1 MSNVLPSAGPSEPEP
16 TWMSDKPGRR
26 SSFLARPLLALAVIA
41 AAVLCSLVVV
51 VPLDTIQQF
60 GFGLIML
67 IGALW
72 VRHKVNGPL
81 GAMFLIALSVT
92 ASLRYMYWRLTS
104 TLDFDNL
111 IGGVLG
117 WGLLL
122 AELYALAILLLGYVQ
137 TAMPFKRKTV
147 PLPEDRS
154 LWPTVDI
161 FIPTYNESLDVVR
174 GTVLA
179 AQAMD
184 WPIGKLRV
192 YLLDDGRRE
201 EFRQFSLACGVG
213 YFTRSDNLHAKAGNL
228 NAALTRTDGEFV
240 AIFDCDHVPTRS
252 FLQLTMGAFLGDQK
266 LAMLQT
272 PHFFYSADPIER
284 NLKTFRV
291 VPNEAEL
298 FYGLVQNGNDLWNAS
313 FFCGSCAVLRRVP
326 LMEVGG
332 IAVETVTEDAHTSLK
347 LSRRGYNS
355 AYLAIPQAAGLATES
370 LSAHIGQRIRWARG
384 MTQIFR
390 VDNPLLGPGLKLGQR
405 LCYANAMLHFMY
417 GLPRLVFMTSP
428 LAYLFF
434 GAQMFQ
440 ADGAMVLAYAL
451 PHILLSLTA
460 NSRLQGQF
468 RHSFWNEVY
477 ETVLAWYIA
486 WPTLLALINPKFGK
500 FNVTAKGGVIA
511 RDYFDWRMG
520 LPYVVLLV
528 LNLVGLACGLWRLA
542 IGEGTVSTVL
552 INLVWGS
559 YNVVIAAAAVFVAN
573 EARQQR
579 RTPRISAVIPATI
592 YFANGRTLA
601 CETRDF
607 SVAGVALTLPER
619 AQLTVGE
626 EVRIGLSR
634 DALEVVLPGTV
645 VNADGS
651 IGVVFGELNVEQQ
664 RDLVQITFSRA
675 DSWVGGWGTSE
686 PDKPLGSLRDVLK
699 LGLGN
704 LLRLSFGKLF
714 GLPVRL
720 AVALRPRSAEP
731 ALPPVQ
737 ADGPDAAG
745 RCPPSMR
752 TP

>member
-1 MSNVLPSAGPSEPEP
+1 MTDKAAPR
-16 TWMSDKPGRR
+16 SD
-26 SSFLARPLLALAVIA
+26 FLARPLLALAVIA
-41 AAVLCSLVVV
+41 AAVLCSLVVA
-51 VPLDTIQQF
+51 VPLDTTQQF
-60 GFGLIML
+60 GFGLL
-67 IGALW
+67 TLLGALW
-72 VRHKVNGPL
+72 VRRQYNGPL
-81 GAMFLIALSVT
+81 GVMFLIALSVT
-92 ASLRYMYWRLTS
+92 ASLRYMYWRVTS
-104 TLDFDNL
+104 TLDFDTL
-111 IGGVLG
+111 IGAVLG

-122 AELYALAILLLGYVQ
+122 AEIYALAVLLLGYVQ

-161 FIPTYNESLDVVR
+161 FIPTYNEPLDVVR

-184 WPIGKLRV
+184 WPIDKLRV

-201 EFRQFSLACGVG
+201 EFRQFSLSCGVG
-213 YFTRSDNLHAKAGNL
+213 YLTRGDNLHAKAGNL
-228 NAALTRTDGEFV
+228 NAALARTDGEFV
-240 AIFDCDHVPTRS
+240 TIFDCDHVPTRS
-252 FLQLTMGAFLGDQK
+252 FLQVTMGAFLRDAK
-266 LAMLQT
+266 LAVLQT

-313 FFCGSCAVLRRVP
+313 FFCGSCAVLRRAP

-332 IAVETVTEDAHTSLK
+332 IAIETVTEDAHTSLK
-347 LSRRGYNS
+347 LSRKGYNS
-355 AYLAIPQAAGLATES
+355 GYLAIPQAAGLATDS
-370 LSAHIGQRIRWARG
+370 LAAHIGQRIRWARG

-390 VDNPLLGPGLKLGQR
+390 VDNPLFGPGLKLGQR
-405 LCYANAMLHFMY
+405 LCYVNAMLHFMY
-417 GLPRLVFMTSP
+417 GLPRLVFMTAP
-428 LAYLFF
+428 LAFLFF

-440 ADGAMVLAYAL
+440 ADGALVLAYAL

-460 NSRLQGQF
+460 NSRLQGKF

-500 FNVTAKGGVIA
+500 FNVTAKGGIIA

-520 LPYVVLLV
+520 LPYVALLV
-528 LNLVGLACGLWRLA
+528 LNLAGLAVGIWRLA

-552 INLVWGS
+552 INLVWGG
-559 YNVVIAAAAVFVAN
+559 YNVLIAAAAVYVAY

-592 YFANGRTLA
+592 FFANGRTLA

-607 SVAGVALTLPER
+607 SVAGVALTVPER
-619 AQLTVGE
+619 AELTVGE

-634 DALEVVLPGTV
+634 DALEAVLPGTV
-645 VNADGS
+645 VNASGS
-651 IGVVFGELNVEQQ
+651 IGVKFGELNVEQQ

-675 DSWVGGWGTSE
+675 DSWVGGWGTSA
-686 PDKPLGSLRDVLK
+686 PDKPLGSLRDVFN
-699 LGLGN
+699 LGIVN
-704 LLRLSFGKLF
+704 LTRLSFGKLF
-714 GLPVRL
+714 GLPTRV
-720 AVALRPRSAEP
+720 AAALRPPR
-731 ALPPVQ
+731 
-737 ADGPDAAG
+737 
-745 RCPPSMR
+745 
-752 TP
+752 